1 MKQITCAF
9 RGQSSR
15 HRAAYRALLT
25 QKSNFP
31 DLGTLFL
38 EIAFLGE
45 PRVVHVQ
52 NTVFMSY
59 GNQVNS
65 CL

>member
-1 MKQITCAF
+1 MACAF

-15 HRAAYRALLT
+15 HRTAYRTLLT
-25 QKSNFP
+25 QKSNIP
-31 DLGTLFL
+31 DLGTLCL

-52 NTVFMSY
+52 NTVFICHM
-59 GNQVNS
+59 GIK
-65 CL
+65 